1 VRFTEDEVRPMG
13 RGARGVRGITL
24 GVDARVVTMIVA
36 AEGDILTATERG
48 FGKRTPLDDY
58 REQNRGGQGI
68 ITIKTTERNGQV
80 VGILQVSDGDEI
92 MLITDGGKMIRT
104 RVAEIPTM
112 SRNTQGVKLMEP
124 SEGEHVV
131 SVAKLAEEDD
141 EAGEPGAAE
150 A

>member
-1 VRFTEDEVRPMG
+1 
-13 RGARGVRGITL
+13 VRGIAT
-24 GVDARVVTMIVA
+24 R
-36 AEGDILTATERG
+36 EGDATVGMEVLKPGKTILTVSENG
-48 FGKRTPLDDY
+48 FGKRTPLEDY

-92 MLITDGGKMIRT
+92 MLITSGGKMIRT

-112 SRNTQGVKLMEP
+112 SRNTQGVRLMEP

-131 SVAKLAEEDD
+131 SVAKLAEEEDD
-141 EAGEPGAAE
+141 ADDGDAGAPG
-150 A
+150 

>member
-1 VRFTEDEVRPMG
+1 MG
-13 RGARGVRGITL
+13 RAATGVRGIST
-24 GVDARVVTMIVA
+24 R
-36 AEGDILTATERG
+36 EGDATVGMEVLKPGKTILTVSENG

-92 MLITDGGKMIRT
+92 MLITSGGKMIRT

-112 SRNTQGVKLMEP
+112 SRNTQGVRLMEP
-124 SEGEHVV
+124 SEGERVV

-141 EAGEPGAAE
+141 TGDEGDAAPDAPGAE
-150 A
+150 TS